1 MYNKKRLFGMDPKLA
16 ALLEAKEIHDDK
28 LEALNLEMFIL
39 PEPDMPDQFM
49 SIKPW
54 KGAIKAPS
62 NPPKIVESEPEE
74 TYEIEFVHGYK
85 SDVAIQNLYYNA

>member
-1 MYNKKRLFGMDPKLA
+1 MLLQKEENDNLLIEKNLDLFIM
-16 ALLEAKEIHDDK
+16 
-28 LEALNLEMFIL
+28 

-49 SIKPW
+49 AVKPW

-62 NPPKIVESEPEE
+62 NPPAVNESQPEV

-85 SDVAIQNLYYNA
+85 SDVAV